1 MLEGRAHQAR
11 RLPVRALPG
20 AVDVIGGE
28 DGDRSNVL
36 LKKFCLQTVSALL
49 SAALLIKSCEPY
61 LLGGIETYWGLIA
74 PLMQP
79 T

>member
-36 LKKFCLQTVSALL
+36 LKKFVRYIRPDEFVDIL
-49 SAALLIKSCEPY
+49 
-61 LLGGIETYWGLIA
+61 
-74 PLMQP
+74 
-79 T
+79 